1 MVNNLTERELKI
13 LSYLIDE
20 DDFINGDDL
29 SSRLGIS
36 KKTIQREIG
45 SMNGILKDENCA
57 IESVPSKGYKLEKN
71 EKSKLINLC
80 FSGNTNN
87 FLEPNDFLITREQST
102 RNTYYTYYITIIQN
116 IVDLLVDPP
125 T

>member
-36 KKTIQREIG
+36 KKTIQRV
-45 SMNGILKDENCA
+45 MLA
-57 IESVPSKGYKLEKN
+57 YK
-71 EKSKLINLC
+71 
-80 FSGNTNN
+80 
-87 FLEPNDFLITREQST
+87 
-102 RNTYYTYYITIIQN
+102 
-116 IVDLLVDPP
+116 
-125 T
+125 

>member
-36 KKTIQREIG
+36 KKMVLRQE
-45 SMNGILKDENCA
+45 
-57 IESVPSKGYKLEKN
+57 KG
-71 EKSKLINLC
+71 LIK
-80 FSGNTNN
+80 
-87 FLEPNDFLITREQST
+87 
-102 RNTYYTYYITIIQN
+102 
-116 IVDLLVDPP
+116 
-125 T
+125 

>member
-45 SMNGILKDENCA
+45 SMNEILKDDNCA
-57 IESVPSKGYKLEKN
+57 IESVPSKGYRLGKD
-71 EKSKLINLC
+71 EKSKLINVL
-80 FSGNTNN
+80 
-87 FLEPNDFLITREQST
+87 FLTKDKDQVIPTTRSLAK
-102 RNTYYTYYITIIQN
+102 NG
-116 IVDLLVDPP
+116 
-125 T
+125 

>member
-36 KKTIQREIG
+36 KKTIQREVG
-45 SMNGILKDENCA
+45 SMNEILKDENCA
-57 IESVPSKGYKLEKN
+57 IESVPSKG
-71 EKSKLINLC
+71 
-80 FSGNTNN
+80 
-87 FLEPNDFLITREQST
+87 
-102 RNTYYTYYITIIQN
+102 
-116 IVDLLVDPP
+116 
-125 T
+125 